1 MMNGSQPVCA
11 GSTILTSL
19 LSRTSCKLLV
29 AVLMLLAFPFALAAC
44 EVQPQYPLSADRGIQ
59 RATLQYLQG
68 VQDQCLRNSHYY
80 AWRGALE
87 LSLGRNQAALESLE
101 RALLLEPD
109 LPGAQLDYVQALLTQ
124 GDTVAAEELLKLL
137 VQRNDL
143 PPVVQEL
150 LGQRQTQTQ
159 MAATQAYAGI
169 RFTRWQIS
177 SALGWDSNLN
187 SAPRT
192 DTLQLS
198 IPSVPGGSL
207 SLPLARSSQPQSG
220 ALWLSQVAVQ
230 HLQPVGSDNSSALL
244 VSAQLANRSTTT
256 SAKTTYQ
263 QVALAAQ
270 WLQAPQA
277 SEQWV
282 LSSSYSY
289 LRYGSQPWFDELQL
303 TVQRQYQW
311 GRDCRLSAGLKWEQ
325 RSWQSSAELNGRYQG
340 LLTSLDCSIAFAVG
354 SEGSAHRNH
363 IAWGGQLS
371 RGHDQP
377 VHAARPGGR
386 YTRTELRAYAGLV
399 QGPWQFNGSWY
410 YQQQSDNQGYSP
422 LLDQGSPRRTHRQSW
437 ELQVSRA
444 LRGGEGRQAATGQL
458 RGFVSLQ
465 HSQQQSNLSIFS
477 MRQHSLHLGLRWLH

>member
-1 MMNGSQPVCA
+1 
-11 GSTILTSL
+11 
-19 LSRTSCKLLV
+19 
-29 AVLMLLAFPFALAAC
+29 MLLALSHAQAAC
-44 EVQPQYPLSADRGIQ
+44 EVQPQYPLSADRSAQ

-68 VQDQCLRNSHYY
+68 VQDHCLRNSHYY

-87 LSLGRNQAALESLE
+87 LSLGHNQAALESLE

-137 VQRNDL
+137 AQRNDL
-143 PPVVQEL
+143 PPAVQEL
-150 LGQRQTQTQ
+150 LGQTQTQ
-159 MAATQAYAGI
+159 MAATQAYADI
-169 RFTRWQIS
+169 SLTRWQIS

-220 ALWLSQVAVQ
+220 ALWLSQAAVQ

-256 SAKTTYQ
+256 SVKTTYQ
-263 QVALAAQ
+263 QAALAAQ

-277 SEQWV
+277 PEQWI

-289 LRYGSQPWFDELQL
+289 LRYGSQPRFDEWQF
-303 TVQRQYQW
+303 TAQRQYQW
-311 GRDCRLSAGLKWEQ
+311 GRDCRLSAGLEWER
-325 RSWQSSAELNGRYQG
+325 RSWQSSSELNGRYQG
-340 LLTSLDCSIAFAVG
+340 LLTSLDCSIPFIAG
-354 SEGSAHRNH
+354 SEGSAHRNP
-363 IAWGGQLS
+363 IAWGAQLS

-386 YTRTELRAYAGLV
+386 HTRTELRAYAGLV
-399 QGPWQFNGSWY
+399 QGPWQFNSSWY
-410 YQQQSDNQGYSP
+410 YQQQSDSQGYSP

-437 ELQVSRA
+437 ELQVSRV
-444 LRGGEGRQAATGQL
+444 LSGSEGGQSATGQL
-458 RGFVSLQ
+458 RGFISLQ

-477 MRQHSLHLGLRWLH
+477 MRQHSLRMGLRWLH